1 MGLYQ
6 LKKESSSLLHKL
18 VRGCG
23 GLTGSRHTA
32 VATPYLR
39 VQALDL
45 VLGLVPACLLC
56 ASSSRCDTI
65 CQGYRQDLLEAGK
78 LAYHRFGEKF

>member
-1 MGLYQ
+1 MVQ
-6 LKKESSSLLHKL
+6 LEQ
-18 VRGCG
+18 
-23 GLTGSRHTA
+23 TQA
-32 VATPYLR
+32 VATPYVR

-65 CQGYRQDLLEAGK
+65 CRAIVKTYWK
-78 LAYHRFGEKF
+78 LAS